1 MHFLSSNVTLYVNG
15 IFVFFFLHLTIDQM
29 VNARGL
35 LHTKGEE
42 DFTVKFISGRRSIEK
57 IYREKILLIDDN
69 LPVMIGGST
78 TLLGP
83 KNEGTSL
90 WVVTGV
96 FKSPVC
102 ECWTP
107 PRSADC
113 CTDSWI
119 FNVGWCAWWWWWCP
133 LDVDVVVVADCDDE
147 TVSVFEWVTEVAECE
162 LVLLLMLLFD
172 VVLLLG
178 WLTWVVGWCICCW
191 WWLLSNCV
199 WWWLFDVVWL
209 LLRLKELAVV
219 AAVLNKLQVSKL
231 STLKCAAAADSVNK

>member
-1 MHFLSSNVTLYVNG
+1 MAFQNFKLNPW
-15 IFVFFFLHLTIDQM
+15 FF
-29 VNARGL
+29 
-35 LHTKGEE
+35 
-42 DFTVKFISGRRSIEK
+42 K
-57 IYREKILLIDDN
+57 IKKILNVSLSKSFQLN
-69 LPVMIGGST
+69 HPKSFFNSPVMIGGST

-83 KNEGTSL
+83 KNDGWSL
-90 WVVTGV
+90 DVVTGV

-102 ECWTP
+102 ECWIP

-113 CTDSWI
+113 WCVSWI
-119 FNVGWCAWWWWWCP
+119 FNVGWCTWWWWSP
-133 LDVDVVVVADCDDE
+133 LDVDVVVVAVVDDV

-162 LVLLLMLLFD
+162 LVLLMLLLFD
-172 VVLLLG
+172 VVFD
-178 WLTWVVGWCICCW
+178 WLTWVVGCCICCW

-219 AAVLNKLQVSKL
+219 AAVLNKLHVSKL

>member
-42 DFTVKFISGRRSIEK
+42 DLQLNSLASDRLRKCIEMHG
-57 IYREKILLIDDN
+57 DN

-83 KNEGTSL
+83 KNDGTSL

-96 FKSPVC
+96 FKSC
-102 ECWTP
+102 ECWIP

-119 FNVGWCAWWWWWCP
+119 CNVGWCAWWWWWCP
-133 LDVDVVVVADCDDE
+133 LDVELVVVAVVDDE

-162 LVLLLMLLFD
+162 LVLLLLLLFD
-172 VVLLLG
+172 VVLWLV
-178 WLTWVVGWCICCW
+178 WLTWVVGCCICCW

-209 LLRLKELAVV
+209 LLLRLKELAVV
-219 AAVLNKLQVSKL
+219 AAVLNKLHVSKL